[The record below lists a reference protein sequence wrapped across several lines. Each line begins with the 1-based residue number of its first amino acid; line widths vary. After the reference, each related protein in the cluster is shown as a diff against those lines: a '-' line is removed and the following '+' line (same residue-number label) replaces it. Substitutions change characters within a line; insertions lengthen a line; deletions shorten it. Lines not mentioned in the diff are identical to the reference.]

1 MRPQEAH
8 AVSGAGPVQGHYLQ
22 KRADPHMNWLHI
34 LLAAAGL
41 TLFSSVAGVLIYNW
55 YFDSV
60 LAGLAS
66 SLQPFSSAFHQLNGD
81 RVSPAP
87 SQPAN

>member
-8 AVSGAGPVQGHYLQ
+8 AVSSAGPAQGHYLQ
-22 KRADPHMNWLHI
+22 KKPDFTNWLHI

-41 TLFSSVAGVLIYNW
+41 TLFSSVAGVFIYDW

-81 RVSPAP
+81 PVRPAP

>member
-1 MRPQEAH
+1 MRPQEGQAI
-8 AVSGAGPVQGHYLQ
+8 SGAGPVQGHYLQ
-22 KRADPHMNWLHI
+22 KKPEHTNWLHI

>member
-1 MRPQEAH
+1 MRPQETQS
-8 AVSGAGPVQGHYLQ
+8 VSLAGPVPGGHLEKRGVPSYWLQ
-22 KRADPHMNWLHI
+22 I
-34 LLAAAGL
+34 LVAAVGL
-41 TLFSSVAGVLIYNW
+41 TLFSSVAGLFVYDW

-66 SLQPFSSAFHQLNGD
+66 SLRPFSSAFHQLNGD
-81 RVSPAP
+81 QMKPAP

>member
-1 MRPQEAH
+1 MRSQEPH
-8 AVSGAGPVQGHYLQ
+8 AISSAGPVQGGHLEKSWALSHWLQ
-22 KRADPHMNWLHI
+22 I
-34 LLAAAGL
+34 LVAAAGL
-41 TLFSSVAGVLIYNW
+41 TLFSSVAGLFVYDW

-81 RVSPAP
+81 RVRPAP

>member
-8 AVSGAGPVQGHYLQ
+8 AISSVGPAQGDYLQ
-22 KRADPHMNWLHI
+22 KKTEHTNWLHI

-41 TLFSSVAGVLIYNW
+41 TLFSSVAGVLFYDW

-66 SLQPFSSAFHQLNGD
+66 SLQPFSTAFHQLNGD

>member
-1 MRPQEAH
+1 MIPQEPH
-8 AVSGAGPVQGHYLQ
+8 VISLAGPVKGGHLEKRRALSHWLQ
-22 KRADPHMNWLHI
+22 I
-34 LLAAAGL
+34 LVAAVGL
-41 TLFSSVAGVLIYNW
+41 TLFSSVAGLFVYDW

-81 RVSPAP
+81 QVRPVPA
-87 SQPAN
+87 QPAN